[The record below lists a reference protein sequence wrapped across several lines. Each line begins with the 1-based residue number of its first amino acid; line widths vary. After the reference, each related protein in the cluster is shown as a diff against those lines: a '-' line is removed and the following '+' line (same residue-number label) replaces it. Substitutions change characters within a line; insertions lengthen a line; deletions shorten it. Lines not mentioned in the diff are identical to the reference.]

1 MAIDSDDF
9 IAIQA
14 FEGGFR
20 IDDGKRGGNGSPVVF
35 FIDREKNDAA
45 LRSMGITPNARET
58 IIRSI
63 ETDDYVET
71 ITDIVSWGDMW
82 VFGKDAFD
90 KEIYIKITL
99 GQPNSKTICISF
111 HESEYKIDYAFKNK
125 KGGE

>member
-1 MAIDSDDF
+1 MDIWG
-9 IAIQA
+9 IIY
-14 FEGGFR
+14 
-20 IDDGKRGGNGSPVVF
+20 
-35 FIDREKNDAA
+35 IDREKNDAA
-45 LRSMGITPNARET
+45 LRAMGITPNARET
-58 IIRSI
+58 VIRSI

-71 ITDIVSWGDMW
+71 ITDIASWGDMW
-82 VFGKDAFD
+82 VFGKDAYD